1 MTDTTHH
8 RHPVDRADDALSMCT
23 FCPSLCRHACP
34 VARVEASDTVT
45 PWGMMSLA
53 NHYKQGRVEG
63 SAEVHATLSVCVGC
77 SSCTAACHHEVDVA
91 SALVEVKRSLA
102 AAGHAPSVEVF
113 LAPDHPLDH
122 PFFEGLKARARYE
135 ERPLISLVPGF
146 DVIAHSPGLVHALFS
161 LCERLDVDALACGE
175 LARIDPGYDAWHAGH
190 FAAFVDQARRF
201 HTATAGARDIIVFSP
216 ETLHLLRD
224 IYPRFGLTIAAEIF
238 HVAEFLLPLLSGAFV
253 HRLPEEVTWFPSC
266 HAARHLDLRDIPRQV
281 VRRALEHPVVELPS
295 LSGALGCCG
304 GSGACGDKRLADSL
318 GDEVMATLAALD
330 VTHLATFS
338 SECFVSLAH
347 AAERRHAA
355 GLKTPTIEHGLSILA
370 RAVVR
375 DGGAA

>member
-1 MTDTTHH
+1 
-8 RHPVDRADDALSMCT
+8 MCT

-53 NHYKQGRVEG
+53 NHFKLGRVEA
-63 SAEVHATLSVCVGC
+63 SAEVYDTLSACVGC
-77 SSCTAACHHEVDVA
+77 SSCTAACHHGVDVA
-91 SALVEVKRSLA
+91 SALVEVKRGLA
-102 AAGHAPSVEVF
+102 AAGHAPAVERF
-113 LAPDHPLDH
+113 LAPDYELDH
-122 PFFEGLKARARYE
+122 PFFEGLRARSRYE

-146 DVIAHSPGLVHALFS
+146 DVIAHAPGLVQARCS
-161 LCERLDVDALACGE
+161 LCERLDVEALACGE
-175 LARIDPGYDAWHAGH
+175 LARLDPGYDAWHAGH
-190 FAAFVDQARRF
+190 FAAFVEQARRF
-201 HTATAGARDIIVFSP
+201 HAATAGARDVVVFSP

-224 IYPRFGLTIAAEIF
+224 IYPRFGLTISAEIL

-253 HRLPEEVTWFPSC
+253 TRLPDQVTWFASC
-266 HAARHLDLRDIPRQV
+266 HSARHLDLRDIPRQV
-281 VRRALEHPVVELPS
+281 VRRALANPVAELPE

-304 GSGACGDKRLADSL
+304 GSGACGDPRLSASL
-318 GDEVMATLAALD
+318 ADEVMATLAALGIS
-330 VTHLATFS
+330 HLATFS

-347 AAERRHAA
+347 AGQRRHAA
-355 GLKTPTIEHGLSILA
+355 GLATPTVEHGLSILA